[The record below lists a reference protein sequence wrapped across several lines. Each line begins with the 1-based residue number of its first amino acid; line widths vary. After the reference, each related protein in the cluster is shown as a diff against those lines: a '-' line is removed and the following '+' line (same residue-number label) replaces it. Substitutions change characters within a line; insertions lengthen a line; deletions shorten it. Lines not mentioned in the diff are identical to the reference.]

1 VSFAAENTKEGG
13 LDDVDGVTRDS
24 AEEDNGGEGSRASLS
39 SLLSTSGND
48 ISEAE
53 VLSRSD
59 RESAEII
66 SGGELMLRDES
77 EACA

>member
-1 VSFAAENTKEGG
+1 MSFAAENTKEGG

-39 SLLSTSGND
+39 SLSTSGNE

-53 VLSRSD
+53 VLSWND
-59 RESAEII
+59 
-66 SGGELMLRDES
+66 GEFVEPASCGVFMLSNES